1 MTGAM
6 FSETDGPTALRR
18 ESVQALALSMA
29 TVELDGPQGPE
40 RCCAGMSAVWS
51 GHKGHVAVLIRVLEP
66 ARLRRF
72 VYSAP
77 LLSLEDLS
85 GAVEEALAFIEGQ
98 GFCMDVPDFVQL
110 DEAAQIE
117 RLAEWD
123 SLRKLQRMPR
133 MVAASA
139 ASAAPV
145 QAQAPAVRVEP
156 AGGEDADSRAVLGR
170 VAVVRRE
177 GTDPLARLLAQF

>member
-1 MTGAM
+1 M

-18 ESVQALALSMA
+18 ESVQALALSLA

-40 RCCAGMSAVWS
+40 KCCAGMSAVWS

-77 LLSLEDLS
+77 LLSLEDLT
-85 GAVEEALAFIEGQ
+85 GAVEEALAFIESH
-98 GFCMDVPDFVQL
+98 GFCMDVPDFMQL

-123 SLRKLQRMPR
+123 NLRKLQRMPR
-133 MVAASA
+133 MAA

-145 QAQAPAVRVEP
+145 QAPAVRAEP
-156 AGGEDADSRAVLGR
+156 AGGEAVEADSRAVLGR

>member
-18 ESVQALALSMA
+18 DRVQALALSLA
-29 TVELDGPQGPE
+29 PVEIEGPQGRE
-40 RCCAGMSAVWS
+40 MSCAGVSAVWS
-51 GHKGHVAVLIRVLEP
+51 GQKGHVAVLIRSVEP

-77 LLSLEDLS
+77 LLSLEDLM
-85 GAVEEALAFIEGQ
+85 GAVEEALAFIESQ
-98 GFCMDVPDFVQL
+98 GFCMDAPEFVLL
-110 DEAAQIE
+110 DEAAQVE
-117 RLAEWD
+117 RLTEWD
-123 SLRKLQRMPR
+123 NLRKLQRMPR
-133 MVAASA
+133 MAAAAELAPVEVATEPAPPAAASDA
-139 ASAAPV
+139 A
-145 QAQAPAVRVEP
+145 
-156 AGGEDADSRAVLGR
+156 DDSRAVLGR

>member
-18 ESVQALALSMA
+18 DRVQALALSLA
-29 TVELDGPQGPE
+29 AVEVEGPQGPE
-40 RCCAGMSAVWS
+40 KSCAGVSAVWS
-51 GHKGHVAVLIRVLEP
+51 GQKGHVAVLIRGLEP

-77 LLSLEDLS
+77 LLTLEDLM
-85 GAVEEALAFIEGQ
+85 GAVEEALAFIEGH
-98 GFCMDVPDFVQL
+98 GFCMDAPEFVLL
-110 DEAAQIE
+110 DEAAQAE
-117 RLAEWD
+117 RLTEWD
-123 SLRKLQRMPR
+123 NLRKLQRTPR
-133 MVAASA
+133 TAAAAPPALDAAESVAQVAPAAS
-139 ASAAPV
+139 
-145 QAQAPAVRVEP
+145 EP
-156 AGGEDADSRAVLGR
+156 ADADGRAVLGR